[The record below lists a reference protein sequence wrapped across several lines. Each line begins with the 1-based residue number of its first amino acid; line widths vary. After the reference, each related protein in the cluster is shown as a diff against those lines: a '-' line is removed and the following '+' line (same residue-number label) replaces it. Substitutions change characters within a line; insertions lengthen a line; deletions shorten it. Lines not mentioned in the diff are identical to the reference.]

1 MDIAGDNMLS
11 DCNSHCQNVVMRM
24 EKPTVHGAA
33 SDCKPLTTF
42 VQTNSDAFRE
52 VVQRLTGPPEASAAK
67 VGESAKVSTT
77 KRTTSKLHERR
88 KSMKPKLEIVKP
100 VLHLKTGACS
110 SPSKSRSS
118 SFPPSPG
125 SGSSSLLQSPTTP
138 STLLSHLTI
147 MESEKKE
154 ESTMPELNTEEE
166 EKAIKERRFY
176 LHPSPRAKPGYS
188 DPELLILFPLAS
200 AKASEKLE
208 F

>member
-1 MDIAGDNMLS
+1 
-11 DCNSHCQNVVMRM
+11 M
-24 EKPTVHGAA
+24 EKPTIHGEA

-67 VGESAKVSTT
+67 VGESAKVSTM

-100 VLHLKTGACS
+100 VLHLKTG
-110 SPSKSRSS
+110 S

-138 STLLSHLTI
+138 STLLSRLTI

-154 ESTMPELNTEEE
+154 ESMMLELNTEEE

-176 LHPSPRAKPGYS
+176 LHPSPRSKPGYS